1 MNLPRGRAP
10 VFRVARSNVLG
21 FFVMTNVKIKPTFK
35 LNPVPNQL
43 RLQRLFRP
51 IHALRRGPL
60 PEFRRY
66 LEHHVFAFLHTIAPR
81 DQNVNVTITETVR
94 GFNTRIRNVDHLPLN
109 PAGAIR

>member
-1 MNLPRGRAP
+1 LA
-10 VFRVARSNVLG
+10 
-21 FFVMTNVKIKPTFK
+21 
-35 LNPVPNQL
+35 
-43 RLQRLFRP
+43 
-51 IHALRRGPL
+51 
-60 PEFRRY
+60 EFRRY